1 MKKEGMIDKETAL
14 LRIKPEQLDE
24 LLHPMLDSEAEK
36 SAPLL
41 GKGFLLVLV
50 EHLAEQF
57 LLLTMQNSGIKM
69 VKK

>member
-14 LRIKPEQLDE
+14 LRVKPELDE
-24 LLHPMLDSEAEK
+24 LLHPMLDSESEK
-36 SAPLL
+36 VLLL
-41 GKGFLLVLV
+41 GKGFLLALV
-50 EHLAEQF
+50 EHLVEQF